1 MAESS
6 ESESRKLT
14 WDRIAVPVIIGV
26 AVSLITAGII
36 AVVSVITTQKP
47 VRVNVGL
54 ILDTSKGMAQEFGR
68 STRFRAA
75 IAELVEYVEPRD
87 AQNLALWT
95 SGGSCEPE
103 STEGVVPFDQDNSDP
118 IKAAL
123 RELEPPQ
130 GESNLSD
137 AIVTATGSFGDPDQF
152 PVDVQKHIFVFTA
165 GKDTCRDGLVGNI
178 ESRLREVGEDINFGL
193 HLFALK
199 VPSKL
204 EQRLRRL
211 EHELPDQVA
220 TFFPDTPTEL
230 GEDILVAA
238 AGLNPRTPI
247 PAPSTPIPAPS
258 SR

>member
-1 MAESS
+1 VAESS
-6 ESESRKLT
+6 ESESPKST
-14 WDRIAVPVIIGV
+14 WDRVAVPVIIGV
-26 AVSLITAGII
+26 TVSLITAGII
-36 AVVSVITTQKP
+36 AFVSNLTTQEP

-54 ILDTSKGMAQEFGR
+54 ILDTSKGMGQEFGE

-75 IAELVEYVEPRD
+75 IVELVKYVEPRD

-103 STEGVVPFDQDNSDP
+103 STERVVPFAQNNSDP

-123 RELEPPQ
+123 RELEPPR

-137 AIVTATGSFGDPDQF
+137 AIVTATGSFSDPDQF

-165 GKDTCRDGLVGNI
+165 GKDTCQAGLVGNI
-178 ESRLREVGEDINFGL
+178 ESRLREVGEDINVGL

-204 EQRLRRL
+204 EQGLRRL

-220 TFFPDTPTEL
+220 TFFPDTPKEL
-230 GEDILVAA
+230 GKDIVVAA
-238 AGLNPRTPI
+238 AGINPPTPTPI
-247 PAPSTPIPAPS
+247 PGPTSP
-258 SR
+258 